1 MEDILNTIKTIQL
14 EAFSGH
20 NDGWVQNGYRK
31 QLIEIRDYL
40 NSIENLKLHGEE
52 DA

>member
-1 MEDILNTIKTIQL
+1 MENILNKIKTIQL
-14 EAFSGH
+14 EAFSEY

-31 QLIEIRDYL
+31 QLIELRDYL